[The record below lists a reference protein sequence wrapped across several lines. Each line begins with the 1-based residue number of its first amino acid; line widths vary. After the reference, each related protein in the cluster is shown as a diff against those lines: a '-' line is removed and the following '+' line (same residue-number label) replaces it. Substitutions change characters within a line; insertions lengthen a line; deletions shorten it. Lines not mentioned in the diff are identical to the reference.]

1 MASALSRPPSGLV
14 IFDVFWHLGR
24 TMQNAFVHLRLHTPY
39 SMSEGAIPIKTLGKT
54 CRERGMPAVA
64 ITDTRNLFGGLEFSV
79 TLAADGVQPIIGCQ
93 VAVERGGDTDPPRGR
108 PDMVPDQFDDLVLL
122 CQNAVGYSNLIAL
135 ISHAFMAAESGEI
148 PKIRRPDLESRSEGL
163 LCLTGGVSGPV
174 GYRILNGGSQP
185 AEAELQWL
193 GSVFPGRL
201 YMEIQRHDT
210 PEENRTEPVFLDLA
224 YKHGLPL
231 VATNDCYFPDREL
244 FEAHDVLICMSQKLT
259 VSATERRRL
268 TPEHY
273 LKSAAEMRELFQD
286 LPEAIDNTLTIARR
300 CAVMV
305 EKRKPILPRSAR
317 AVDSSEE
324 DVLRQMA
331 REGLERRLPVH
342 VYMPGMT
349 EDEKEKVAAPYYQ
362 RLAFE
367 LDVIIQM
374 GFPGYFIIV
383 ADFIQW
389 AKDNDVPVGPG
400 RGSGAGSLVAWALT
414 ITDLDPLRFQL
425 LFERFLNPERV
436 SMPDFDIDFCQERR
450 GEVIDYVQKTYG
462 RDRVAQIITFGK
474 LQARAVLRSV
484 GRVLEMPLGYVDRI
498 CKLVPN
504 NPANP
509 VSLQEAIV
517 QEPQLQALRDSDPQV
532 AQLLS
537 IGQRLEG
544 LYSHASTHAAGVVIG
559 DRPLD
564 QLVPMYRDPGSDMP
578 VTQFNMKWVES
589 AGLVK
594 FDFLGLKTLTVL
606 QKAVNLL
613 RERGIQIDLSS
624 LPLDDPKTYDM
635 LGRGEA
641 AGVFQLESQGM
652 RDVLTRMKPDCLE
665 DIIAVV
671 ALYRPGPMDN
681 IPSYIARKQGTEPI
695 DYMHPSLEPILKE
708 TYGIMIYQEQVMQAA
723 QVLAGYS
730 LGTADLLR
738 RAMGKKIKE
747 EMDQQRAMFVQ
758 GCAERGIA
766 SGQASGIFDTIAKF
780 AGYGFN
786 KSHAA
791 AYAYVAYQTAYMKAN
806 YPVEFMAAIMTYDM
820 HNTDKLASFRGELQ
834 RLGIPLL
841 PPDINA
847 SDVQFSVEF
856 GDASPQGAV
865 RYALAAVRNVG
876 EAAMQ
881 GLVTER
887 RSRGAFRSVQDFAG
901 RVDSRAIN
909 KRLLESLVRAGAFDC
924 LEPSRARL
932 FAGIELL
939 LRHAQAAAEA
949 RASSQVSLFGP
960 ADTVPRFDLPTGE
973 EWSRTD
979 ILNEERAAIGFFLSA
994 HPLDAYKTTLERLDA
1009 VPSSDLVMYL
1019 RNGGQT
1025 PVRMAAIVGG
1035 RKEKTGRNGSRYA
1048 FVSLSD
1054 AGGGYEAMFFSEILS
1069 SSRDLLDSGKPLLL
1083 SVDAR
1088 LDGDQVRLS
1097 VQHVESLDN
1106 AVSRATKK
1114 IMIVFDVPSC
1124 LCKVR
1129 QIIDADAKGHG
1140 RVVLVA
1146 RTRFQEVEMPLRQ
1159 GFALSG
1165 HTIGALKDVP
1175 GVLEVREI

>member
-1 MASALSRPPSGLV
+1 MK
-14 IFDVFWHLGR
+14 
-24 TMQNAFVHLRLHTPY
+24 NAFVHLRLHTPY
-39 SMSEGAIPIKTLGKT
+39 SMSEGAIPVKKLGKM

-79 TLAADGVQPIIGCQ
+79 TVAGDGIQPVVGCQ
-93 VAVERGGDTDPPRGR
+93 VSLDRGNDPESRKKREVGD
-108 PDMVPDQFDDLVLL
+108 VSDDLVLL
-122 CQNAVGYSNLIAL
+122 CQNPVGYSNLIKL
-135 ISHAFMAAESGEI
+135 ISRAFMTAENGDTPRIS
-148 PKIRRPDLESRSEGL
+148 RPDLEAHGDGL
-163 LCLTGGVSGPV
+163 ICLTGGVGGPV
-174 GYRILNGGSQP
+174 GRWILDGQEEA
-185 AEAELQWL
+185 AEADLLWL
-193 GSVFPGRL
+193 ASVFPKRL
-201 YMEIQRHDT
+201 YMEIQRHDMS
-210 PEENRTEPVFLDLA
+210 EEHRTEPAFLDLA
-224 YKHGLPL
+224 YRHDIPL
-231 VATNDCYFPDREL
+231 VATNDCYFPDRDM

-259 VSATERRRL
+259 VSVTDRRRL

-273 LKSAAEMRELFQD
+273 LKSASEMRALFQD
-286 LPEAIDNTLTIARR
+286 LPEAVDNTLVIARR

-305 EKRKPILPRSAR
+305 EKRKPILPRSIR

-324 DVLRQMA
+324 DVLRHMA
-331 REGLERRLPVH
+331 REGLEKRFPVH
-342 VYMPGMT
+342 VYTPEMT
-349 EDEKEKVAAPYYQ
+349 EQEKAQVAAPYYE
-362 RLAFE
+362 RLQFE

-389 AKDNDVPVGPG
+389 AKDHDIPVGPG

-436 SMPDFDIDFCQERR
+436 SMPDFDIDFCQDRR
-450 GEVIDYVQKTYG
+450 GEVIEYVQQAYG
-462 RDRVAQIITFGK
+462 HDRVAQIITFGK

-517 QEPQLQALRDSDPQV
+517 QEPQLQVLRDSDPQV
-532 AQLLS
+532 AQLLT

-613 RERGIQIDLSS
+613 KNRGIRVDLSA
-624 LPLDDPKTYDM
+624 LPLDDRKTYDM

-652 RDVLTRMKPDCLE
+652 RDVITRMKPDCLE

-681 IPSYIARKQGTEPI
+681 IPSYIARKQGAESI

-708 TYGIMIYQEQVMQAA
+708 TYGVMIYQEQVMQAA

-730 LGTADLLR
+730 LGSADLLR

-758 GCAERGIA
+758 GCSERGIP

-820 HNTDKLASFRGELQ
+820 HNTDKLASFKGELQ
-834 RLGIPLL
+834 RLGIALL
-841 PPDINA
+841 PPDINC

-856 GDASPQGAV
+856 GPDQPQGAV
-865 RYALAAVRNVG
+865 RYALAAIRNVG

-881 GLVTER
+881 GVVDER
-887 RSRGAFRSVQDFAG
+887 KARGSFRSIQDVAG
-901 RVDSRAIN
+901 RVDSKAVN
-909 KRLLESLVRAGAFDC
+909 KRSLENLVRAGAFDH

-932 FAGIELL
+932 FSGVELL
-939 LRHAQAAAEA
+939 VRHAQASAEA
-949 RASSQVSLFGP
+949 RASSQASLFG
-960 ADTVPRFDLPTGE
+960 ASDAVPRFELPGGE
-973 EWSRTD
+973 GWSRTE
-979 ILNEERAAIGFFLSA
+979 ILNEEKAAIGFFLSA
-994 HPLDAYKTTLERLDA
+994 HPLDAYAATLARLD
-1009 VPSSDLVMYL
+1009 VVSSAELPAYL
-1019 RNGGQT
+1019 RNGGQS

-1035 RKEKTGRNGSRYA
+1035 RKEKTGKNGSRYA

-1054 AGGGYEAMFFSEILS
+1054 AGGGYEAMFFSEVLS
-1069 SSRDLLDSGKPLLL
+1069 AGRDLLDSGKPLFL

-1097 VQHVESLDN
+1097 AQHVESLDD

-1114 IMIVFDVPSC
+1114 VMVVFEADLC
-1124 LCKVR
+1124 LRRIR
-1129 QIIDADAKGHG
+1129 QIIDSDARGHG
-1140 RVVLVA
+1140 RIVLVA
-1146 RTRFQEVEMPLRQ
+1146 RTPVQEVEMPLKQ

-1165 HTIGALKDVP
+1165 QTIGSLKDTP

>member
-1 MASALSRPPSGLV
+1 L
-14 IFDVFWHLGR
+14 
-24 TMQNAFVHLRLHTPY
+24 
-39 SMSEGAIPIKTLGKT
+39 
-54 CRERGMPAVA
+54 
-64 ITDTRNLFGGLEFSV
+64 
-79 TLAADGVQPIIGCQ
+79 
-93 VAVERGGDTDPPRGR
+93 
-108 PDMVPDQFDDLVLL
+108 
-122 CQNAVGYSNLIAL
+122 
-135 ISHAFMAAESGEI
+135 
-148 PKIRRPDLESRSEGL
+148 
-163 LCLTGGVSGPV
+163 
-174 GYRILNGGSQP
+174 
-185 AEAELQWL
+185 
-193 GSVFPGRL
+193 
-201 YMEIQRHDT
+201 
-210 PEENRTEPVFLDLA
+210 
-224 YKHGLPL
+224 
-231 VATNDCYFPDREL
+231 
-244 FEAHDVLICMSQKLT
+244 
-259 VSATERRRL
+259 
-268 TPEHY
+268 
-273 LKSAAEMRELFQD
+273 
-286 LPEAIDNTLTIARR
+286 
-300 CAVMV
+300 
-305 EKRKPILPRSAR
+305 
-317 AVDSSEE
+317 
-324 DVLRQMA
+324 
-331 REGLERRLPVH
+331 
-342 VYMPGMT
+342 
-349 EDEKEKVAAPYYQ
+349 
-362 RLAFE
+362 
-367 LDVIIQM
+367 
-374 GFPGYFIIV
+374 
-383 ADFIQW
+383 
-389 AKDNDVPVGPG
+389 
-400 RGSGAGSLVAWALT
+400 
-414 ITDLDPLRFQL
+414 
-425 LFERFLNPERV
+425 
-436 SMPDFDIDFCQERR
+436 
-450 GEVIDYVQKTYG
+450 
-462 RDRVAQIITFGK
+462 
-474 LQARAVLRSV
+474 
-484 GRVLEMPLGYVDRI
+484 
-498 CKLVPN
+498 
-504 NPANP
+504 
-509 VSLQEAIV
+509 
-517 QEPQLQALRDSDPQV
+517 
-532 AQLLS
+532 
-537 IGQRLEG
+537 
-544 LYSHASTHAAGVVIG
+544 
-559 DRPLD
+559 
-564 QLVPMYRDPGSDMP
+564 
-578 VTQFNMKWVES
+578 
-589 AGLVK
+589 
-594 FDFLGLKTLTVL
+594 
-606 QKAVNLL
+606 
-613 RERGIQIDLSS
+613 
-624 LPLDDPKTYDM
+624 
-635 LGRGEA
+635 
-641 AGVFQLESQGM
+641 
-652 RDVLTRMKPDCLE
+652 
-665 DIIAVV
+665 
-671 ALYRPGPMDN
+671 
-681 IPSYIARKQGTEPI
+681 
-695 DYMHPSLEPILKE
+695 
-708 TYGIMIYQEQVMQAA
+708 
-723 QVLAGYS
+723 
-730 LGTADLLR
+730 
-738 RAMGKKIKE
+738 GKKIKE

-876 EAAMQ
+876 EVAMQ

-901 RVDSRAIN
+901 RVDGRAIN

-1114 IMIVFDVPSC
+1114 IMVVFDAPTC
-1124 LCKVR
+1124 LGKVR
-1129 QIIDADAKGHG
+1129 QIINSDAKGHG

-1146 RTRFQEVEMPLRQ
+1146 RTRSQEVEMPLRQ

-1165 HTIGALKDVP
+1165 HTLGALKDVP